1 MLSRHEGVELL
12 SGEGACPPEDCGG
25 ISGYE
30 EILRIIKDPED
41 SVMPGS
47 DRASHR
53 SLLVEGFDPAFF
65 DIRPIR
71 RRLCDYERTI
81 GEVLHGF
88 CER

>member
-1 MLSRHEGVELL
+1 
-12 SGEGACPPEDCGG
+12 
-25 ISGYE
+25 
-30 EILRIIKDPED
+30 
-41 SVMPGS
+41 
-47 DRASHR
+47 
-53 SLLVEGFDPAFF
+53 LLVEGFDPAFF